1 MMLCIGK
8 LHGRTVWARTDSK
21 RRCAQPVPSGRISK
35 RCNHAW
41 SDSVLAVAAL
51 METVMPST
59 SLPNNGASI
68 GRGTSDSRSAA
79 PVATD
84 SSVSEAAWTRASQV
98 AVVGLFVIAL
108 VWCAYVA
115 QHIIV
120 PLLLAWTIATVVL
133 PVAKWLQERGV
144 PSVLASIVV
153 TVLLLCLIIALLLLL
168 SAPLA
173 YWLGRASYI
182 GALLKEKLESFN
194 EPL

>member
-1 MMLCIGK
+1 
-8 LHGRTVWARTDSK
+8 
-21 RRCAQPVPSGRISK
+21 
-35 RCNHAW
+35 
-41 SDSVLAVAAL
+41 
-51 METVMPST
+51 MPST

-120 PLLLAWTIATVVL
+120 PLLLAWTIATVYM
-133 PVAKWLQERGV
+133 KWVKATIE
-144 PSVLASIVV
+144 
-153 TVLLLCLIIALLLLL
+153 
-168 SAPLA
+168 PLA
-173 YWLGRASYI
+173 NAAWQLLFGFAFIAAGRTDR
-182 GALLKEKLESFN
+182 
-194 EPL
+194 P